1 MVVVD
6 RRRFLRIVAA
16 AGAVGGAGPVLG
28 ACNAN
33 GQASGGTAPKAGGTL
48 RLLDFSST
56 ESFDPASSQGWP
68 VTQLGWVHRR
78 LTGWEVAPGMAIKL
92 IPDMATDTGRSG
104 DGGRTWTYRL
114 KDGLVFSNGT
124 PVTSASVKWSVERS
138 FAPSLSGG
146 LSYHKSLLVGGS
158 NYRGPFGGHPLASIE
173 TPDHRTIVF
182 RLERPYGDWPWITST
197 PAFAAVPPGKGTSPN
212 YGDHPVATG
221 PYQIASLQQGV
232 QVTLARNPH
241 WARATDP
248 LRTALPDQIVIE
260 MALDISVI
268 GQRLIA
274 DSGGDRDA
282 FGLVLSPGQLASAVG
297 NPLVKPRLLASPGDA
312 LLYLA
317 LNTQKPPLNDPAV
330 RRAFQY
336 AADKHA
342 FQVASA
348 GSPAL
353 AGPVATTL
361 ICPGIPGREVFDLY
375 PAPPSGDPAKT
386 RQMLAAAGYPD
397 GLHNLTFMLNNGE
410 SESDDVIQSLRYSL
424 GRAGIQ
430 VSFKSDSSYASQH
443 GGYHMR
449 VGGWSPDY
457 PSANAILE
465 PLFASYSIGAY
476 NFCRY
481 ASPVVDAM
489 IARAQTI
496 LNPVTAGRAWT
507 AIDRRIM
514 ADSPAVPLIDARSCF
529 IRGSQVSDFF
539 IGDFGEYPDYLKI
552 GITR

>member
-1 MVVVD
+1 VD
-6 RRRFLRIVAA
+6 RRRFLKIVAA
-16 AGAVGGAGPVLG
+16 AGAVGGAGSVLA
-28 ACNAN
+28 ACNAS
-33 GQASGGTAPKAGGTL
+33 GQALPAGGAPSAGGTL
-48 RLLDFSST
+48 RLLDFSPT
-56 ESFDPASSQGWP
+56 ESFDPASSQDGP

-78 LTGWEVAPGMAIKL
+78 LTGWYVAPGAAIKL
-92 IPDMATDTGRSG
+92 IADMATDTGRPS

-114 KDGLVFSNGT
+114 KDGLVFSDGT

-138 FAPSLSGG
+138 FALAFSGG
-146 LSYHKSLLVGGS
+146 LSYHKSLLAGGLS
-158 NYRGPFGGHPLASIE
+158 YRGPFGGQSLASIE
-173 TPDHRTIVF
+173 TPDDQTIVF
-182 RLERPYGDWPWITST
+182 RLDRPYGDWPWITST
-197 PAFAAVPPGKGTSPN
+197 PPFAAVPPGRGTN
-212 YGDHPVATG
+212 QDYGNDPVATG

-232 QVTLARNPH
+232 QVTLARNPR
-241 WARATDP
+241 WNRATDP

-274 DSGGDRDA
+274 GNGTDRDA
-282 FGLVLSPGQLASAVG
+282 FGLVLSPAQLASAAG
-297 NPLVKPRLLASPGDA
+297 NPSVRPRLLSSPGDA
-312 LLYLA
+312 LIYLA
-317 LNTQKPPLNDPAV
+317 LNTQKAPLNDPAV

-336 AADKHA
+336 APDKRA

-375 PAPPSGDPAKT
+375 PAPPGGDPART
-386 RQMLAAAGYPD
+386 RQLLAAAGYPD
-397 GLHNLTFMLNNGE
+397 GLRNLTFMLNNGE
-410 SESDDVIQSLRYSL
+410 AESDAVIQSLMYSL

-430 VSFKSDSSYASQH
+430 VSIKPDSSYSSLH

-449 VGGWSPDY
+449 VGGWYPDY
-457 PSANAILE
+457 PSANAVLE

-481 ASPVVDAM
+481 ASPVVDRM
-489 IARAQTI
+489 IARAQTV
-496 LNPVTAGRAWT
+496 LDPAAAARAWT

-514 ADSPAVPLIDARSCF
+514 ADSPAVPLIDARLNS
-529 IRGSQVSDFF
+529 IRGTQVGDFF
-539 IGDFGEYPDYLKI
+539 IGDFGQYPDYLKM
-552 GITR
+552 GIIR